1 MTPDITV
8 EQVEQE
14 AEEML
19 TQTARFMIHVRTHGW
34 AYAIAMLIASEAG
47 MIDTLMATAS
57 QCV

>member
-1 MTPDITV
+1 MTPDV
-8 EQVEQE
+8 AADGGQE

-34 AYAIAMLIASEAG
+34 AYAITMLIASELG
-47 MIDTLMATAS
+47 VFDTILLTAS

>member
-1 MTPDITV
+1 MTPDVAV
-8 EQVEQE
+8 EVEQE

-19 TQTARFMIHVRTHGW
+19 TQTARFMIHLRTHGW

-47 MIDTLMATAS
+47 VLDTVLATAS

>member
-1 MTPDITV
+1 MTPDV
-8 EQVEQE
+8 ADEVGQE

-19 TQTARFMIHVRTHGW
+19 TQTARFMIHLRTHGW

-47 MIDTLMATAS
+47 VLDTVLATAS